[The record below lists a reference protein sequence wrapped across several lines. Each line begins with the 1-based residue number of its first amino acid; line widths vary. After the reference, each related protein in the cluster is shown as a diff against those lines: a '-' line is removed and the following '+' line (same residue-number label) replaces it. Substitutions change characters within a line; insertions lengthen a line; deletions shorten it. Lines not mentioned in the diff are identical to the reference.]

1 MTGGWERYAKTQQAK
16 GAAGCAVGAI
26 VGSGSVSQK
35 DECMWRIAWFNKHTA
50 IVYETK
56 QARSGIASAMMAH
69 TKQYIMSHVGLQTMG
84 RDHGVPGKMGDSE
97 EDDDM
102 EVSTG

>member
-1 MTGGWERYAKTQQAK
+1 MTGSWERYAKTQQAK
-16 GAAGCAVGAI
+16 GAAGGAVGAV

-69 TKQYIMSHVGLQTMG
+69 TKQYIMSHVGLQTKG
-84 RDHGVPGKMGDSE
+84 GDHGVPGKMWEGDH
-97 EDDDM
+97 DT

>member
-1 MTGGWERYAKTQQAK
+1 MTGSWERYAKTQQAK
-16 GAAGCAVGAI
+16 GAAGGAVGAV

-35 DECMWRIAWFNKHTA
+35 NECMWRIAWFNKHTA

-84 RDHGVPGKMGDSE
+84 GDHGVPGKMGE
-97 EDDDM
+97 GDDDM